1 MWEDEEM
8 QRERQHERRSR
19 DHIVHTDVVMV
30 KISTKTPKSSQAVIV
45 FSNFFFFFFCYLTMF
60 LVWNSDEREKNK
72 RKGKSRQEFASAGLK
87 ILIVDGSASEN

>member
-8 QRERQHERRSR
+8 QRERQHECRSR
-19 DHIVHTDVVMV
+19 DHKVHTDVVMV

-45 FSNFFFFFFCYLTMF
+45 FSNFFFFCYLTMF

-72 RKGKSRQEFASAGLK
+72 QKGKSRQEFASAGLK